1 MLMLFGPDNNYDLGS
16 LQASWVFEEQGTATL
31 YLHYMTV
38 ATSFLV
44 TAGQQAVYWDP
55 LLARLIDMKFAQNSG
70 AQHTL
75 YKGGIIFNF
84 VTNSLQREQFTSISY
99 MEKKDGTMDVAPPC
113 YATFLASFKF
123 YLYRNPSK
131 TINENLL
138 KKTFSRQSLI
148 NPITGIYGE
157 TVSSTNAMVTNG
169 YPGDPLTQWWSP
181 DESINVS
188 YSPQGI
194 LLSRFTTTLA
204 NDTTVFSARSG
215 NFRSSVIIP
224 SDANFTYLNTL
235 YTGGYRA
242 LFSQF
247 GDCFRLLDSSQNV
260 IAGPYYVSRVDQYS
274 VMYRKI
280 TGGPDVQTT
289 EFPDGINAQYLEI
302 GTVAGSPVPPTP
314 PFTRRFIN
322 KAYYM
327 SSLNNLNYVDM
338 GFGPESGP
346 YTYPDD
352 SSYIG
357 KKFRIFD
364 NDGVYG
370 PYTLVSPT
378 VNNYCTVGASA
389 GGEFYGKASG
399 VPRVVIIEFEQ

>member
-16 LQASWVFEEQGTATL
+16 VQASWVFEEQGTATL

-44 TAGQQAVYWDP
+44 TAGEYDIWWDP

-70 AQHTL
+70 AGHKL
-75 YKGGIIFNF
+75 YKGRIIFNF
-84 VTNSLQREQFTSISY
+84 VTTYLQTEQFTSISY

-131 TINENLL
+131 TINETLL
-138 KKTFSRQSLI
+138 NKTFSRQSLI
-148 NPITGIYGE
+148 NPITRIHTD
-157 TVSSTNAMVTNG
+157 TVSSTASSVKNG
-169 YPGDPLTQWWSP
+169 YPGEPPIQWWSP

-194 LLSRFTTTLA
+194 NLSRFATALT
-204 NDTTVFSARSG
+204 NDTTAFSDRSG
-215 NFRSSVIIP
+215 NFTSSVIIP

-280 TGGPDVQTT
+280 TGGPNVQTT

-322 KAYYM
+322 TAYYM
-327 SSLNNLNYVDM
+327 SSPNNSNIVDM
-338 GFGPESGP
+338 GFGPEGGP

-352 SSYIG
+352 PSYTG

-364 NDGVYG
+364 NESVYG
-370 PYTLVSPT
+370 PYTLASPT
-378 VNNYCTVGASA
+378 VNNYCRVGASA
-389 GGEFYGKASG
+389 GGEFYEKASG
-399 VPRVVIIEFEQ
+399 VTRVVIIEFEQ